1 MSAAA
6 STTPTS
12 HHHAE
17 AARVRRSRAFHR
29 PLRLWIVS
37 LLLVVAF
44 VSFFA
49 FLALAVALPVTG
61 DRMVGVASLVSLVV
75 FIGSRVSAFI
85 LSSRLHCGLCHGTVM
100 SEKKCRKHVDAVRI
114 RPLSY
119 RATAA
124 VSALFTLSFRCMY
137 CGTPYR
143 LWK

>member
-6 STTPTS
+6 STVS
-12 HHHAE
+12 HSHA
-17 AARVRRSRAFHR
+17 ATNRVRRARAFHR
-29 PLRLWIVS
+29 PVRLWIVS
-37 LLLVVAF
+37 LLLVIAFVAF
-44 VSFFA
+44 SG
-49 FLALAVALPVTG
+49 FLALAVAIPLTG
-61 DRMVGVASLVSLVV
+61 DRLVGVASLVSLVV
-75 FIGSRVSAFI
+75 FITARISAFI
-85 LSSRLHCGLCHGTVM
+85 LSSRLHCGLCHGTVL

-124 VSALFTLSFRCMY
+124 VSALITLSFRCMY